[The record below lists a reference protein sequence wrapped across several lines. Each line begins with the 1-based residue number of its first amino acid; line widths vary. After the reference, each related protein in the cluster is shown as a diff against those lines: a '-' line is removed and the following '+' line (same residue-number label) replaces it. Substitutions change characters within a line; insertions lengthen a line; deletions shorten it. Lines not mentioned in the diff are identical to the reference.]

1 MLFIALLT
9 LVGLIFIFLEFFL
22 PGTVLAILGALT
34 LVASVAL
41 CFSHLP
47 AIYATLYLL
56 LVLLAILAVCKIA
69 LWRIRASGKKGDFY
83 LPDDQEGY
91 VASSFDKELI
101 GKKGTVATELKPAG
115 NIAIDGV
122 QYSALS
128 EGGFIPRGSPIEV
141 IGGKGS
147 HLIVREK
154 I

>member
-1 MLFIALLT
+1 MLFIVLLT

-41 CFSHLP
+41 CFSQLP
-47 AIYATLYLL
+47 AVYATLYLL

-69 LWRIRASGKKGDFY
+69 LLRIRASGKKGDFY

-91 VASSFDKELI
+91 VASFFDKELI

-115 NIAIDGV
+115 NVAIDGV

-128 EGGFIPRGSPIEV
+128 EGGFIPRGFPIEV

-147 HLIVREK
+147 HLIVRK

>member
-1 MLFIALLT
+1 MVLVVLLT
-9 LVGLIFIFLEFFL
+9 LVGLAFIFLEFFM
-22 PGTVLAILGALT
+22 PGAVLAILGALI
-34 LVASVAL
+34 LVSSVAL

-47 AIYATLYLL
+47 AIYATLYLFF
-56 LVLLAILAVCKIA
+56 VLLATLAVCKIA

-83 LPDDQEGY
+83 LSDDQEGY
-91 VASSFDKELI
+91 MASSFDKEMI
-101 GKKGTVATELKPAG
+101 GKEGTVATELKPAG

-128 EGGFIPRGSPIEV
+128 ESGFISRGSPVEV

-147 HLIVREK
+147 HLIVRK